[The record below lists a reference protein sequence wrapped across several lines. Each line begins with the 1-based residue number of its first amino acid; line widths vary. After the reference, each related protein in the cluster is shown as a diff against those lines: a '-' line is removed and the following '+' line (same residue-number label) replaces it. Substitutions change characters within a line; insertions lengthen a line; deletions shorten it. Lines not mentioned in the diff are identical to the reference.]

1 MARNAFSTC
10 MASSRVGSRISACA
24 PRAFRLLHLFHDRD
38 QKAERLAGTGLR
50 GGQHV
55 AAFKSR
61 RNAAGLDRGGGFKLV
76 GVKPRHEGGRKSK
89 L

>member
-24 PRAFRLLHLFHDRD
+24 PRGPGFLQLFDDRD
-38 QKAERLAGTGLR
+38 QKAEGLAGAGLC

-55 AAFKSR
+55 AAFESR
-61 RNAAGLDRGGGFKLV
+61 RNGACLHGGGDFKFV
-76 GVKPRHEGGRKSK
+76 VH
-89 L
+89 